1 MDIRISFA
9 RHSPCNPS
17 VQSGLQ
23 CHVKNLVVPAQSGL
37 QCQHKHSV
45 MSAQAVAH
53 NEEKVKTCQHKHS
66 VVPAQG
72 TLY

>member
-1 MDIRISFA
+1 MDISISFA

-17 VQSGLQ
+17 VQSGMQL
-23 CHVKNLVVPAQSGL
+23 HFKGLVVPVQSGL

-45 MSAQAVAH
+45 VSAQAVAH
-53 NEEKVKTCQHKHS
+53 NEEKVKTPQHKHS

-72 TLY
+72 ALH